1 MSALLEA
8 TGLHKRY
15 GRRPIVQSVDIGV
28 RNSQVVG
35 LLGPNGAGKTT
46 TFHMMIGLANPDSGQ
61 ILLDGEEITRWPFF
75 RKARSGINYLPQE
88 PSIFRKLS
96 VLDNMIVV
104 LERQKL
110 SKSEQRERAEE
121 LLEELAITPLMNQR
135 ADTLSGG
142 ERRRLEI
149 ARALASQPRFLL
161 LDEPFTGI
169 DPITIEELQET
180 ITKLS
185 EQGLGILISDHNVR
199 ETLRVTDYVYLMQG
213 GKIFWEGLPED
224 ITQDPHARKFYL
236 GERFEM

>member
-8 TGLHKRY
+8 NGLHKRY
-15 GRRPIVQSVDIGV
+15 GRRPIVQSVDIQLKSG
-28 RNSQVVG
+28 QVVG

-46 TFHMMIGLANPDSGQ
+46 TFHMMIGLANPDRGQ
-61 ILLDGEEITRWPFF
+61 ILLDGKEITRWPFF
-75 RKARSGINYLPQE
+75 KKARLGINYLPQE

-96 VLDNMIVV
+96 VLDNLIVA
-104 LERQKL
+104 LERQNL
-110 SKSEQRERAEE
+110 SKAAQRERAEE
-121 LLEELAITPLMNQR
+121 LLEELDIASLINQR

-149 ARALASQPRFLL
+149 ARALASNPQFLL

-180 ITKLS
+180 ISALA

-213 GKIFWEGLPED
+213 GKIFWEGLPSD